1 MIYTVQKLTGVAK
14 TPVIPMNPNASGSIP
29 IGIVLDF
36 TTGTGAGTVNA
47 EFTLDDPSSASA
59 VWIPYTNL
67 TAKTATAYD
76 NPSIPVRAIRGN
88 CTAFTSGVI
97 YVRVLQGNNFVES

>member
-1 MIYTVQKLTGVAK
+1 MIYTVQPLTGVAK

-36 TTGTGAGTVNA
+36 TSGTGVGTVNA
-47 EFTLDDPSSASA
+47 EFTLDDPSSATA
-59 VWIPYTNL
+59 VWVPYTNL

-76 NPSIPVRAIRGN
+76 NPIIPVRGIRGN
-88 CTAFTSGVI
+88 CTAYTSGTI
-97 YVRVLQGNNFVES
+97 FMRVLQGNNYVES